1 MYSMLKDANPKAA
14 KMSIDIMIELY
25 KKNIWND
32 DKTVNVIAT
41 EGCFSKIMK
50 VWLSIKLKSFRNNT
64 NIFL

>member
-32 DKTVNVIAT
+32 EKTVNVIAT
-41 EGCFSKIMK
+41 VGCFSKIMK
-50 VWLSIKLKSFRNNT
+50 VWLLLKVKAF
-64 NIFL
+64 